1 MKFKKIIKLLFTAS
15 ILLNGLI
22 LATDFDKI
30 FKKATLEN
38 SYQDK
43 VEFAVSRLIDES
55 LFDIQVLVSLEDNAE
70 YEEYLTI
77 QSKSSFEEMEEE
89 VVVTE
94 ELIVQSSPGLLPGL
108 PSIPTAAVDEKG
120 MAVDTR
126 KELKEETKFDK
137 IPSEYTIERI
147 EVSVRL
153 DESVSSPNI
162 KQEITTT
169 IRSVIPGIENCFDCV
184 DYEVK
189 NFIIQKLSNQLNKY
203 SEDQNLLKEQI
214 SNQFNEIKS
223 SSSGLKDNIESK
235 FDDYNLQNENNK
247 LDLEDRFNELSIS
260 RSQEIIDLQLSLEES
275 LNQIANEVREK
286 LEADM
291 SLRDKKSHI
300 NDSTMWV
307 EFIKRENEY
316 QKRQDDMMLE
326 LTQKRL
332 ETEEKYAQDI
342 LKFAEEQLERV
353 MNKDDSDMINPAYDR
368 ADLGMQKLGTKS
380 ILEHLPWA
388 VAILMTLL
396 LGIAILKRPKP
407 IYLKPKYVEPAPV
420 AQKKNQPLMVEK
432 QEFDEDNDVI
442 RNEVKNI
449 RQAAVAESIREKKG
463 AVNIISNW
471 LDDENEVTNEKKQTS
486 DSKADSKKTDD
497 KNSNKKKKK

>member
-89 VVVTE
+89 VVVEE
-94 ELIVQSSPGLLPGL
+94 ELPVQSSPGLLPGL

-126 KELKEETKFDK
+126 KESKEETKFDK

-203 SEDQNLLKEQI
+203 SE
-214 SNQFNEIKS
+214 
-223 SSSGLKDNIESK
+223 
-235 FDDYNLQNENNK
+235 
-247 LDLEDRFNELSIS
+247 R
-260 RSQEIIDLQLSLEES
+260 
-275 LNQIANEVREK
+275 AN
-286 LEADM
+286 
-291 SLRDKKSHI
+291 
-300 NDSTMWV
+300 
-307 EFIKRENEY
+307 F
-316 QKRQDDMMLE
+316 
-326 LTQKRL
+326 
-332 ETEEKYAQDI
+332 
-342 LKFAEEQLERV
+342 
-353 MNKDDSDMINPAYDR
+353 
-368 ADLGMQKLGTKS
+368 KS
-380 ILEHLPWA
+380 I
-388 VAILMTLL
+388 
-396 LGIAILKRPKP
+396 
-407 IYLKPKYVEPAPV
+407 
-420 AQKKNQPLMVEK
+420 
-432 QEFDEDNDVI
+432 
-442 RNEVKNI
+442 
-449 RQAAVAESIREKKG
+449 
-463 AVNIISNW
+463 
-471 LDDENEVTNEKKQTS
+471 
-486 DSKADSKKTDD
+486 
-497 KNSNKKKKK
+497 